1 MIRSYERKSKNG
13 DGTTITNQYVIL
25 LCYRNLEMHTDATTS
40 QPIIYL
46 FERTVASRGIGW
58 NTHFLACTYSTLLLT
73 TMETT
78 AASPLATLGTLA
90 SSATLG
96 TLASSATLGTF
107 ARFAFGSLALFA

>member
-25 LCYRNLEMHTDATTS
+25 LCCTPRNLEMHTDATTS
-40 QPIIYL
+40 QLIIYL
-46 FERTVASRGIGW
+46 FERTVASRVIGW

-78 AASPLATLGTLA
+78 AAASCLATLGTVA
-90 SSATLG
+90 RR
-96 TLASSATLGTF
+96 ATLGTF